1 MSTASPELRDLVRE
15 DPGLTPQEKETTIRF
30 AKDEERATVFTAEA
44 GLTRRLLAHPETDTV
59 GVVVADGDARREVDT
74 DDVRGRSVVACRVR
88 LPVGALTV
96 SLHARDAAGHAE
108 VVTDRALYAGGE
120 GE

>member
-1 MSTASPELRDLVRE
+1 MSATNAALRDLVRE
-15 DPGLTPQEKETTIRF
+15 DPNLTPAEKETTIRF
-30 AKDEERATVFTAEA
+30 AKDEERATVYSAEA

-74 DDVRGRSVVACRVR
+74 DDVRGRSVVGCRVR

-96 SLHARDAAGHAE
+96 SLHARDASGHAE
-108 VVTDRALYAGGE
+108 VVTDRALYAGGSSE
-120 GE
+120 